1 MPETRAQ
8 IQPRGTTPTP
18 TPPHKGEGTK
28 QSDSTETHMKTVTVN
43 GRTYN
48 WPSAPLTVICCDGS
62 EPAYMEIAMAQGL
75 MPNLQRIIAKGEN
88 RRGLSVIPS
97 FTNPNNLS
105 IVTGRPPAVHGIC
118 GNYLIDPAT
127 GQETMMNDPKWL
139 RAPTIFEAF
148 QKAGARI
155 AMVTAKDKL
164 RLLLGKGLVFDGT
177 AVAFSSEK
185 ADKVNLKDNGIED
198 ACGLTGMPVPDVY
211 SAELSEFVFA
221 AGVKLLH
228 QMKPDLMYLSTT
240 DYVQHKYAPGSEGA
254 NHFYAMMDK
263 YLGQLDAAGAIIVIV
278 ADHGMKDKHLG
289 SGEPDVLYL
298 QDVLDAKFGAGKTK
312 VILPITDPYVVHHG
326 ALGSFATVYAYGP
339 AVKEIMAVIAAQDGI
354 DAVLDKAEGC
364 ARYELPEDR
373 MGDVIVVSGGPT
385 GSKVLGTSRDKHD
398 LSGLNEPLRSHGG
411 LTEQEVPVIANR
423 KFKDAPAKLRNFDAF
438 ALGCNHIQEA

>member
-1 MPETRAQ
+1 
-8 IQPRGTTPTP
+8 
-18 TPPHKGEGTK
+18 
-28 QSDSTETHMKTVTVN
+28 MKPITVN
-43 GRTYN
+43 GRSYN
-48 WPSAPLTVICCDGS
+48 WPSAPLVVICCDGS
-62 EPAYMEIAMAQGL
+62 EPAYMEIAMEKGL
-75 MPNLQRIIAKGEN
+75 MPNLKRIIAKGEN

-118 GNYLIDPAT
+118 GNYLIDPTT

-148 QKAGARI
+148 QKAGAKI

-185 ADKVNLKDNGIED
+185 ADKVNMKDNGITD
-198 ACGLTGMPVPDVY
+198 ACGMTGMGVPDVY

-221 AGVKLLH
+221 AGVKLLAS
-228 QMKPDLMYLSTT
+228 MRPDLMYLSTT

-254 NHFYAMMDK
+254 NRFYAMMDR
-263 YLGQLDAAGAIIVIV
+263 YLGQLDDAGAIIIIV
-278 ADHGMKDKHLG
+278 ADHGMKDKHL
-289 SGEPDVLYL
+289 SNGEPDVLYL

-339 AVKEIMAVIAAQDGI
+339 DVKEIMAVIAQQHGI
-354 DAVLDKAEGC
+354 DAVLDKADGC
-364 ARYELPEDR
+364 ARFELPEDR

-385 GSKVLGTSRDKHD
+385 GSKVLGTSADKHD

-411 LTEQEVPVIANR
+411 LTEQDVPVIANR
-423 KFKDAPAKLRNFDAF
+423 KFKNAPIALRNFDAF

>member
-1 MPETRAQ
+1 
-8 IQPRGTTPTP
+8 
-18 TPPHKGEGTK
+18 
-28 QSDSTETHMKTVTVN
+28 MKTVTVN
-43 GRTYN
+43 GRSYN

-62 EPAYMEIAMAQGL
+62 EPAYMEIAMQQGL

-88 RRGLSVIPS
+88 RRGHSVIPS

-105 IVTGRPPAVHGIC
+105 IVTGRPPSVHGIC

-148 QKAGARI
+148 QKAGAKI

-185 ADKVNLKDNGIED
+185 ADKVNLKDNGIEN
-198 ACGLTGMPVPDVY
+198 ACALAGMGVPDVY

-221 AGVKLLH
+221 AGVKLLA

-240 DYVQHKYAPGSEGA
+240 DYVQHKYAPGSDGA
-254 NHFYAMMDK
+254 NRFYAMMDK
-263 YLGQLDAAGAIIVIV
+263 YLGELDQQGAIIVIV
-278 ADHGMKDKHLG
+278 ADHGMKDKHLAN
-289 SGEPDVLYL
+289 GEPDVLYL
-298 QDVLDAKFGAGKTK
+298 QDVLDTKFGAGKTK

-339 AVKEIMAVIAAQDGI
+339 KVAEIMSVIASQPGI

-373 MGDVIVVSGGPT
+373 MGDVIVVSGGAQ

-411 LTEQEVPVIANR
+411 LTEQEIPVIANR
-423 KFKDAPAKLRNFDAF
+423 KFKNPPAQLRNFDAF
-438 ALGCNHIQEA
+438 ALGCNNILEA